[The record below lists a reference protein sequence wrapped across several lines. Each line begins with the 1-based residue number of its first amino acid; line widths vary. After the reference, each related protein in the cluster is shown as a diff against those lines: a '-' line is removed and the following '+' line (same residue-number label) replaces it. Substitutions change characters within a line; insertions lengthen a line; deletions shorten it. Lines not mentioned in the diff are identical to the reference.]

1 MSWVFAFICLERV
14 KQSKNATKKWRR
26 SMVYINAIYFII
38 CTALAM
44 ADSSPAGF
52 LPPAVA

>member
-1 MSWVFAFICLERV
+1 MNFKSIISSSIY
-14 KQSKNATKKWRR
+14 KKNATKKWRR
-26 SMVYINAIYFII
+26 SMVCINAIYFII